1 MAIAALWKPP
11 LLAAMWPAPAWLL
24 QPRPVQHAMSSS
36 IDTSGHSS
44 SSSEESGSSSGGIS
58 SSESSESESSRSESS
73 ECLQGSLPDAVAEEQ
88 LRWDQGQS
96 RVDGASMFDAL
107 DKVFMEGGS
116 SSRRLALEHLKAP
129 HHAVAAANADA
140 FGVAVQAA
148 VARSK
153 VPTKVAAA
161 AAAAMSA
168 AAAVPPRRR
177 QQPAAGDDA
186 DDVAVV
192 GGKRFQRL
200 PAQAGINVWV
210 CQKVATRATS
220 ATGAGS
226 VAAGA
231 AGLSAAAS
239 SGAAGKAQGPD
250 HQQPATSAAAVT
262 PALPAMH
269 DQQVLAF
276 VCHLRASDQLLLLTN
291 LHSKGAVAQ
300 LQRHPALALLQSQG
314 SRLAGVLHMAAPG
327 VAGSSALRQLC
338 HQLQPA
344 VAAGPAAGQ
353 QLLLEQA
360 GAHAGA
366 QVCGC
371 ALQAVCLP
379 RSCPPARGGVLC
391 VLMPPFTNTQVIGHL
406 AAARTNAKLHV
417 VSSRIFP
424 LPAGIQAPRA
434 AQPPPASATPQSC
447 ASSGS
452 GCGAA
457 DPGVQPSSAEH
468 DGQQGQEQEESVG
481 LVAEQLAA
489 DCHQAMAAGAVAVSS
504 SASGV
509 VSIRHVSLVT
519 WKQRPPEEQPQPRQ
533 LASSGA
539 AATGACPGGG
549 AVSQQQQPRAAAVLV
564 VEPGEGFADDAWCA
578 ASAVQ
583 QGRPLLVAALER
595 LQEQQ
600 QRGLLPSRELSAA
613 GAATWQCRQN
623 LVGPPPPPPLPPTTA
638 GPAQQPIAWPAGV
651 APQQP
656 GAPPQQQQP
665 TIMRPLYQHAPAAPH
680 QPLLTQPM
688 HLQPAPSPPG
698 QLQSYRQPALAARS
712 DRQQPVHHCSPPQLH
727 PPPPRP
733 PELPDAGGGLAAN
746 KRAADSIRARLQGG
760 KRPRAPEGGGDG
772 GSSAAGPQQPQQS
785 LPPEE
790 PRWLRGAPASICQ
803 LASGGAAGCAPEVV
817 FLGTGSAEPSKYRGA
832 SAIQL
837 RQAASLPPACR
848 PASRLLI
855 AARSSRSRRCRRLRA
870 SMMTALLPARPRPL
884 QAAVRAE
891 PAAGLWG
898 GGAGGAAPRPR
909 RRRRDAPGGQ
919 PGLPVGVAQACRCVG
934 PSCAATRCSKHW
946 SGPARYPLLATR
958 CACSLPA
965 RLPATCPQT
974 TCRAWR
980 RCWRP
985 TPPRCRRCWWWGRAR
1000 CATGWRRRRR
1010 RFGWRGGTA
1019 LCTARSSTG
1028 QVARHRCHAC
1038 LSACLCPPARHLAFH
1053 DLMPGHDLRREPCQ
1067 RSRTGGLVAGRA
1079 DHWARQALRRH
1090 LGITHLQCVPVRH
1103 CSGAHRLAAAA

>member
-1 MAIAALWKPP
+1 
-11 LLAAMWPAPAWLL
+11 
-24 QPRPVQHAMSSS
+24 
-36 IDTSGHSS
+36 
-44 SSSEESGSSSGGIS
+44 
-58 SSESSESESSRSESS
+58 
-73 ECLQGSLPDAVAEEQ
+73 
-88 LRWDQGQS
+88 
-96 RVDGASMFDAL
+96 
-107 DKVFMEGGS
+107 
-116 SSRRLALEHLKAP
+116 
-129 HHAVAAANADA
+129 
-140 FGVAVQAA
+140 
-148 VARSK
+148 
-153 VPTKVAAA
+153 
-161 AAAAMSA
+161 MSA

-186 DDVAVV
+186 DDVAV
-192 GGKRFQRL
+192 
-200 PAQAGINVWV
+200 
-210 CQKVATRATS
+210 
-220 ATGAGS
+220 
-226 VAAGA
+226 
-231 AGLSAAAS
+231 
-239 SGAAGKAQGPD
+239 
-250 HQQPATSAAAVT
+250 
-262 PALPAMH
+262 
-269 DQQVLAF
+269 VLAF

-366 QVCGC
+366 QV
-371 ALQAVCLP
+371 
-379 RSCPPARGGVLC
+379 
-391 VLMPPFTNTQVIGHL
+391 IGHL

-417 VSSRIFP
+417 
-424 LPAGIQAPRA
+424 
-434 AQPPPASATPQSC
+434 
-447 ASSGS
+447 
-452 GCGAA
+452 
-457 DPGVQPSSAEH
+457 PSSAEH

-623 LVGPPPPPPLPPTTA
+623 L
-638 GPAQQPIAWPAGV
+638 
-651 APQQP
+651 
-656 GAPPQQQQP
+656 
-665 TIMRPLYQHAPAAPH
+665 
-680 QPLLTQPM
+680 
-688 HLQPAPSPPG
+688 
-698 QLQSYRQPALAARS
+698 
-712 DRQQPVHHCSPPQLH
+712 
-727 PPPPRP
+727 
-733 PELPDAGGGLAAN
+733 LPDAGGGLAAN

-817 FLGTGSAEPSKYRGA
+817 FLGTGSAEPSKLPCGQSLLLDCGEGA
-832 SAIQL
+832 LGAL
-837 RQAASLPPACR
+837 RRAHGAAAAMRQVASLGCLWVSHRHADHMSGVASLLAAYPASLPP
-848 PASRLLI
+848 LLVVGP
-855 AARSSRSRRCRRLRA
+855 RSLRDW
-870 SMMTALLPARPRPL
+870 L
-884 QAAVRAE
+884 AE
-891 PAAGLWG
+891 
-898 GGAGGAAPRPR
+898 AAP
-909 RRRRDAPGGQ
+909 A
-919 PGLPVGVAQACRCVG
+919 L
-934 PSCAATRCSKHW
+934 
-946 SGPARYPLLATR
+946 
-958 CACSLPA
+958 
-965 RLPATCPQT
+965 RL
-974 TCRAWR
+974 
-980 RCWRP
+980 
-985 TPPRCRRCWWWGRAR
+985 
-1000 CATGWRRRRR
+1000 
-1010 RFGWRGGTA
+1010 
-1019 LCTARSSTG
+1019 
-1028 QVARHRCHAC
+1028 
-1038 LSACLCPPARHLAFH
+1038 
-1053 DLMPGHDLRREPCQ
+1053 
-1067 RSRTGGLVAGRA
+1067 AGRYRFVHCA
-1079 DHWARQALRRH
+1079 ELNRPDHWARQALRRH

-1103 CSGAHRLAAAA
+1103 CSDAYGLVLQHEQGWSLVYSGDTQPCQQLVQAGRGCTLLIHEATFEPCLEQQARQKRHSTTAEALEVAQRMGAYRCILTHFSQRYPKWPQGLDQLQADEEARSPEGAELDGGKGGTPAAPTSSLAAAATAAVAFDGMRVPLALLPVLPALMPAVQAALADPEDGEAEGDGDGDTAGGA